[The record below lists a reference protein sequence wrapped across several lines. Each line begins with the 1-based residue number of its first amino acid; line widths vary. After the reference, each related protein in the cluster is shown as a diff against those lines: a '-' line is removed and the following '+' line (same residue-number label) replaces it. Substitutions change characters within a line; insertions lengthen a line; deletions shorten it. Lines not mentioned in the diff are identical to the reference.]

1 MLSAAG
7 RMQYGISM
15 SSRTGLAGVISLMIL
30 GCATPVGTTDTTQW
44 SQQSKRQD
52 AHARAIESGRP
63 YMHLGG
69 VGHVGPRPP
78 QVSQWGDIS
87 VPR

>member
-30 GCATPVGTTDTTQW
+30 GCATTETTQW

-52 AHARAIESGRP
+52 AQARAIESGHP

-69 VGHVGPRPP
+69 VRRVGPRPP
-78 QVSQWGDIS
+78 QVSQ
-87 VPR
+87 